1 VAHRFSFSGFWGPVA
16 VAALLIVATWLGCAA
31 QIAALNQRADN
42 DAVSRA
48 TQLASSYEGDGSST
62 INLVDNM
69 LRFLAAYDLKNGVR
83 SSAALIEHEQLYR
96 GLLGNIA
103 VIDASG
109 RGIAVGVKGH
119 APISIGDRSYVQAAV
134 RSRSLIIGTPLV
146 ARVTKQYSIPFAR
159 AVRRPDGTVVG
170 SITSVISVAAFTY
183 GYTANDF
190 GPSGAMDFIGR
201 NDRIVRARV
210 TADPSQSLVGRAL
223 ASDSQLWPALAA
235 APQGYYWQN
244 SKLDGVRRVFGYHAI
259 PGYPI
264 VAVAGLAY
272 ADILEQTAGVA
283 RVTFATAAGA
293 TLIILIV
300 LLAWLQQ
307 QSVHKQLTQLR
318 EDALRANQAKSAF
331 LANMSHE
338 IRTPMNGVIGL
349 TNLALLTNLDAEQ
362 RDYLNK
368 IDYSAKS
375 LLNVINDI
383 LDISKV
389 EAGKLELEEIPFDLN
404 TVLENVRSL
413 ASTRASEK
421 GLAFELNVDPDV
433 PTQLVGDPL
442 RFGQVLLN
450 LVSNAIKFTDA
461 GSVTVRIATGA
472 LTDRTI
478 ELVTSVRD
486 TGIGMSG
493 PEQARVFEAFAQS
506 DSSITRRFGGTGL
519 GLAISKALTQKMGG
533 KITVESAPGAGST
546 FTFTAVLKRPTAAAV
561 APVNGETVDETP
573 ATPEHSLDGRR
584 VLVVEDNAINRQI
597 LDRLLRRLG
606 MLVEFANNGREAVD
620 AVLAEPQRFDVVVM
634 DVQMPVMDG
643 LEATRLI
650 RGQVSA
656 TQLPIIAM
664 TAHAMEEERL
674 ACLAA
679 GMNDHLTKPVD
690 PRALARTLE
699 HWVAV
704 TPTQG

>member
-1 VAHRFSFSGFWGPVA
+1 MANRFGFSGFWGPVV

-83 SSAALIEHEQLYR
+83 SSAALIAHEQLYR

-109 RGIAVGVKGH
+109 HGIAVGAKGSS
-119 APISIGDRSYVQAAV
+119 PISIGDRAYVQAAV

-146 ARVTKQYSIPFAR
+146 ARVTKQFSIPFAR
-159 AVRRPDGTVVG
+159 AVRRPDGKVIGT
-170 SITSVISVAAFTY
+170 ITSAISVAAFTY
-183 GYTANDF
+183 GYSASDF
-190 GPSGAMDFIGR
+190 GPRGVMDFIGIH
-201 NDRIVRARV
+201 DGIVRARV
-210 TADPSQSLVGRAL
+210 TADPSQSLVGRSL
-223 ASDSQLWPALAA
+223 ASSSPLWPGLAV

-244 SKLDGVRRVFGYHAI
+244 STLDGVRRVFAYHAI
-259 PGYPI
+259 PGYPL
-264 VAVAGLAY
+264 VAIAGLAS
-272 ADILEQTAGVA
+272 ADIAQQTAGVA

-300 LLAWLQQ
+300 LMAWLQQ
-307 QSVHKQLTQLR
+307 QSVHNQLTRLR
-318 EDALRANQAKSAF
+318 EDAMRANQAKSAF

-362 RDYLNK
+362 RDYLTK

-421 GLAFELNVDPDV
+421 GLAFELQVDPDV
-433 PTQLVGDPL
+433 PSHLMGDPL
-442 RFGQVLLN
+442 RFGQILIN
-450 LVSNAIKFTDA
+450 LVSNAVKFTDT
-461 GSVTVRIATGA
+461 GSVIVQIATGA
-472 LTDRTI
+472 VTDRTI
-478 ELVTSVRD
+478 ELVTSVHD
-486 TGIGMSG
+486 TGIGISE
-493 PEQARVFEAFAQS
+493 PEQARVFESFAQS

-519 GLAISKALTQKMGG
+519 GLAICKALTQKMGG
-533 KITVESAPGAGST
+533 TISVKSTPGAGST
-546 FTFTAVLKRPTAAAV
+546 FRFTVVLKRPPIAAS
-561 APVNGETVDETP
+561 APVNGTTVDEAPT
-573 ATPEHSLDGRR
+573 TPEDALDGRR
-584 VLVVEDNAINRQI
+584 ALVVEDNAINRQI
-597 LDRLLRRLG
+597 LDQLLRKLG
-606 MLVEFANNGREAVD
+606 MLVDFANNGREAVD
-620 AVLAEPQRFDVVVM
+620 AVLADPHRFDVVVM

-650 RGQVSA
+650 RAQVSA
-656 TQLPIIAM
+656 AQLPIIAM

-699 HWVAV
+699 RWVSARA
-704 TPTQG
+704 

>member
-1 VAHRFSFSGFWGPVA
+1 M
-16 VAALLIVATWLGCAA
+16 
-31 QIAALNQRADN
+31 
-42 DAVSRA
+42 SRA
-48 TQLASSYEGDGSST
+48 TQLASSYEGDGSAT

-69 LRFLAAYDLKNGVR
+69 LRYLAVYDLKNGVQ

-96 GLLGNIA
+96 GLIGNIA

-119 APISIGDRSYVQAAV
+119 SPISIGDRSYVQAAL
-134 RSRSLIIGTPLV
+134 RSRSLVIGTPV
-146 ARVTKQYSIPFAR
+146 IGRVNKAYSIPFAR
-159 AVRRPDGTVVG
+159 AVRRPDGTVIG
-170 SITSVISVAAFTY
+170 TITSVISVAAFTY
-183 GYTANDF
+183 GYTKNDF
-190 GPSGAMDFIGR
+190 GARGVMDFIGR

-210 TADPSQSLVGRAL
+210 TADSTRSLVGQSL
-223 ASDSQLWPALAA
+223 AADSLLWPALAA

-244 SKLDGVRRVFGYHAI
+244 SKLDGVRRVFGYRAI

-272 ADILEQTAGVA
+272 ADILQQTAGVA
-283 RVTFATAAGA
+283 RVTYATAAGA

-300 LLAWLQQ
+300 LLAWLHQ
-307 QSVHKQLTQLR
+307 QSVHKQLTRLR

-389 EAGKLELEEIPFDLN
+389 EAGKLDLEEIPFDLN

-421 GLAFELNVDPDV
+421 GLAFELHVDPDV
-433 PTQLVGDPL
+433 PSQLMGDPL
-442 RFGQVLLN
+442 RFGQILLN
-450 LVSNAIKFTDA
+450 LVSNAIKFTEA
-461 GSVTVRIATGA
+461 GAVIVRIATGT

-486 TGIGMSG
+486 TGIGMSEA
-493 PEQARVFEAFAQS
+493 EQTRVFEAFAQS

-519 GLAISKALTQKMGG
+519 GLAISKALTLKMGG
-533 KITVESAPGAGST
+533 TISVQSEPGAGST
-546 FTFTAVLKRPTAAAV
+546 FTLNAVLGLPTEDAVPTA
-561 APVNGETVDETP
+561 NGATVRDAP
-573 ATPEHSLDGRR
+573 ATPEYALGGRR
-584 VLVVEDNAINRQI
+584 ALVVEDNAINRQI
-597 LDRLLRRLG
+597 LDRLLGRLG
-606 MLVEFANNGREAVD
+606 MLVEFAHNGREAVD
-620 AVLAEPQRFDVVVM
+620 VVLADPHRFDVVVM

-643 LEATRLI
+643 LEATKLI
-650 RGQVSA
+650 RAQISA

-674 ACLAA
+674 SCLAA

-699 HWVAV
+699 HWVGV
-704 TPTQG
+704 TATRSWRVTVGTSRYAACKVRLGWLRYGHPPD